1 MNLILVPGG
10 IRKGANTSLHHHQV
24 VIMAVLGV
32 VFLPVFLGIMVFK
45 VQGLL
50 DRHHGLAD
58 AALLTAQSRE
68 IHQLR
73 DELNVAQSSAETHLN
88 ALAQRMGRMQAQVLR
103 LNALGDRLTHMAGL
117 DAREFDFTQSPAMG
131 GPEKAGVFKNQA
143 QSTDFMK
150 NLEAVGQA
158 LGHKADHLAA
168 LESLLLDKQ
177 LTAAVTPSGWPVN
190 GGWVSSNFGMRADP
204 FNGRRAYHEGVD
216 IASRLGSPIKAMGD
230 GVVAHAGP
238 KSGYGQMV
246 ELTHGQGYTTRYA
259 HTSEVLVK
267 IGDRVT
273 KGQPIAKVGSS
284 GRSTGPH
291 LHFEVLK
298 RGRAVDPR
306 AYLARSR

>member
-1 MNLILVPGG
+1 MNIILLS
-10 IRKGANTSLHHHQV
+10 KNTGSNKHVSLHHHQV
-24 VIMAVLGV
+24 VIMALLGL
-32 VFLPVFLGIMVFK
+32 VFLPVFLGVLVFK

-58 AALLTAQSRE
+58 SELLAEQSRE

-73 DELNVAQSSAETHLN
+73 DKLNLAQSNAETHLN

-117 DAREFDFTQSPAMG
+117 DSREFDFNQSPAMG
-131 GPEKAGVFKNQA
+131 GPEKASLLKS
-143 QSTDFMK
+143 QSQNINFMD

-158 LGHKADHLAA
+158 LGHKANHLAA

-177 LTAAVTPSGWPVN
+177 LTAAVTPSGWPVT

-216 IASRLGSPIKAMGD
+216 IASRLGSTIKAMGD
-230 GVVAHAGP
+230 GVVAHAGT

-259 HTSEVLVK
+259 HTSAVLVK
-267 IGDRVT
+267 VGDRVT

-291 LHFEVLK
+291 LHFEVHR
-298 RGRAVDPR
+298 RGQAVDPR
-306 AYLARSR
+306 GYLARGR

>member
-24 VIMAVLGV
+24 VIMALLGV
-32 VFLPVFLGIMVFK
+32 VFLPIFLSVIVFK
-45 VQGLL
+45 IQGLL

-58 AALLTAQSRE
+58 AALLAEQSRE
-68 IHQLR
+68 IHLLR
-73 DELNVAQSSAETHLN
+73 DKLDTAQSSAETHLN

-117 DAREFDFTQSPAMG
+117 DSREFDFTLSPAMG
-131 GPEKAGVFKNQA
+131 GPEKAGVLKSQTQNI
-143 QSTDFMK
+143 DFME

-158 LGHKADHLAA
+158 LGHKASHLAA

-216 IASRLGSPIKAMGD
+216 IASRLGSTIKAMGD

-259 HTSEVLVK
+259 HTSAVLVK
-267 IGDRVT
+267 VGDRVT

-291 LHFEVLK
+291 LHFEVHR